1 MPYAYKWSWRHK
13 YICMERLKW
22 LTIRRWLNEL
32 GWMIMETF
40 KMMFAKS
47 TCYNLSEKEIGN
59 NICIYFNLNYANTTH
74 IQDRRVNKTY

>member
-1 MPYAYKWSWRHK
+1 
-13 YICMERLKW
+13 ME
-22 LTIRRWLNEL
+22 I
-32 GWMIMETF
+32 F

-59 NICIYFNLNYANTTH
+59 NICIQFILNYDYTTH